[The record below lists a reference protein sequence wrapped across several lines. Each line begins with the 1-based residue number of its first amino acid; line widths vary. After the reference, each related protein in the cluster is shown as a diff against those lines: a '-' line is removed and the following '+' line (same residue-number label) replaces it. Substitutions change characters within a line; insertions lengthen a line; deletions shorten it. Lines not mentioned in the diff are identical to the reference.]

1 MQVTGSNRD
10 KNRSTR
16 LSIRIPNGQSLHRD
30 TLSVGEEIKNIDLTI
45 EGEGVVPFPAALSD
59 GLDFGAM
66 FATAGILLG
75 EGEEVAVA
83 HTEGTIGFAL
93 RLSAETAELI
103 REWRERGLEVSL
115 HTPLEGVV
123 VRAIVDSRR
132 PKNVVLRIEGGTTYA
147 AVSVDKSV
155 KFAEALPVGGE
166 EQVVNLLAHLNQ
178 DFDLGKARFILLG
191 ESSAQ
196 YYKTIKKYFR
206 RVRCEK

>member
-30 TLSVGEEIKNIDLTI
+30 TLSVGEEIQYIDLTI
-45 EGEGVVPFPAALSD
+45 EGSDVVAFPAEFSE
-59 GLDFGAM
+59 GLDFEAM
-66 FATAGILLG
+66 FATAGLTLS
-75 EGEEVAVA
+75 EGCKIVIA
-83 HTEGTIGFAL
+83 HTEGSICYAL
-93 RLSAETAELI
+93 RLSEEWARWVEEL
-103 REWRERGLEVSL
+103 RTKGLEVSL

-123 VRAIVDSRR
+123 MRAIVGSRR
-132 PKNVVLRIEGGTTYA
+132 PKTVVLRIENGTTYA
-147 AVSVDKSV
+147 AVSVDRRV
-155 KFAEALPVGGE
+155 KFVEVLPVDGE
-166 EQVVNLLAHLNQ
+166 EQIVNLLAHLNQ

-191 ESSAQ
+191 ESSAS

>member
-10 KNRSTR
+10 KIRSTR

-30 TLSVGEEIKNIDLTI
+30 TLSVGEEIQNVDLTI
-45 EGEGVVPFPAALSD
+45 EGAGVVPFPVELSE
-59 GLDFGAM
+59 GLDFEAM
-66 FATAGILLG
+66 FATAGITLS
-75 EGEEVAVA
+75 EGEDIAIT
-83 HTEGTIGFAL
+83 HTEGAIGFAL
-93 RLSAETAELI
+93 RLSAEVAEQT
-103 REWRERGLEVSL
+103 REWRERGLNVSF

-123 VRAIVDSRR
+123 MRAIVGSRR
-132 PKNVVLRIEGGTTYA
+132 PKTVVLRIENGTTYA
-147 AVSVDKSV
+147 AVSVEKRV
-155 KFAEALPVGGE
+155 KLVEALPMDGE

-191 ESSAQ
+191 ESSAS